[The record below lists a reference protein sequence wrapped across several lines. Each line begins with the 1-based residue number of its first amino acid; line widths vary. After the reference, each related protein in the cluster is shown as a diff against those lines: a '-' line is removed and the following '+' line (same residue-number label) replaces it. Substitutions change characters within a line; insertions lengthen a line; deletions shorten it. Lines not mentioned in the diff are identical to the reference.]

1 MINSGIYSCK
11 DFYTA
16 VLLHALGFQ
25 LQNVRRMEGKFLE
38 FLFLDK
44 ENRAEEAVLKYWNKD
59 EITVDYPK
67 IVESIRSLK
76 GIIKSYSEERTAYV
90 SSE

>member
-1 MINSGIYSCK
+1 M
-11 DFYTA
+11 
-16 VLLHALGFQ
+16 LLHALGFQ

>member
-1 MINSGIYSCK
+1 
-11 DFYTA
+11 
-16 VLLHALGFQ
+16 
-25 LQNVRRMEGKFLE
+25 MEGKFLE